1 MDGIDYDISGI
12 SDDQDF
18 TIIYKGKDPSEN
30 SNLESLLEIKTS
42 KDQFIGKLR
51 YFKKKSN
58 ELQHTNE
65 IYIHDIFH
73 TDVFQVF
80 IDSIISKHI
89 KIDQR
94 NCYELLQLS
103 KKYEYKEIQEKAQE
117 FIQKRPDIK
126 NSIDNFL
133 RENLNIHND
142 SDSIKEEII
151 SQNLDVC
158 LKNGYLERIPLQI
171 LIRILNSPKRNIQDH
186 HSLFEFVIQKMKNCD
201 EKDKNIIE
209 ILPSCLDYTKMS
221 SEEIEE
227 LLKHEK
233 FSTTFK
239 PKNDDELMKSI
250 LSQLKEINQKDSNY
264 EEKFS
269 EIKKR
274 EKNNENLFLDLKSKY
289 EQQSVIIGNQE
300 KMIQDLKALNE
311 KYEKSLKE
319 IREKLDQ
326 QENAISKFPTE
337 IQSIEQKYKK
347 IENEMSQINDIN
359 NKIDKQNTLIQSHQ
373 SLINEIQKKNEE
385 QINKGIKIP
394 LSNDNLF
401 GVFNYLQTHSNIDS
415 EVAITF
421 SSNIYK
427 DKMNFLLQ
435 INNTNENFQ
444 TKNESNPW
452 LCFQFINHQLIPTN
466 YTIRSVKTTIPDY
479 YHPRSWILEGSN
491 NNSNWIKLDEQN
503 DCTYLNGSNCCH
515 TFSIQNQEKCK
526 FIKIR
531 LTCPSW
537 GKYNDNNRLI
547 IASIEFYGELIKL

>member
-18 TIIYKGKDPSEN
+18 TIIYKGKEPSEN

-326 QENAISKFPTE
+326 QENVIF
-337 IQSIEQKYKK
+337 
-347 IENEMSQINDIN
+347 
-359 NKIDKQNTLIQSHQ
+359 
-373 SLINEIQKKNEE
+373 
-385 QINKGIKIP
+385 
-394 LSNDNLF
+394 
-401 GVFNYLQTHSNIDS
+401 
-415 EVAITF
+415 
-421 SSNIYK
+421 
-427 DKMNFLLQ
+427 
-435 INNTNENFQ
+435 
-444 TKNESNPW
+444 
-452 LCFQFINHQLIPTN
+452 
-466 YTIRSVKTTIPDY
+466 
-479 YHPRSWILEGSN
+479 
-491 NNSNWIKLDEQN
+491 
-503 DCTYLNGSNCCH
+503 
-515 TFSIQNQEKCK
+515 
-526 FIKIR
+526 
-531 LTCPSW
+531 
-537 GKYNDNNRLI
+537 
-547 IASIEFYGELIKL
+547 